1 MRARPSEMITTRRNR
16 TSAFRKPARS
26 VSSMKR
32 NRGGRPSKGE
42 RRYVN
47 APVSLAAAEK
57 LERYSELTGE
67 GKGPAMARIFEAHI
81 DELNLEALEDQLSLS
96 LHNDEQTA

>member
-1 MRARPSEMITTRRNR
+1 MITTRRTR
-16 TSAFRKPARS
+16 TSAFRKPPRS

-32 NRGGRPSKGE
+32 NRGGRPSKGP
-42 RRYVN
+42 RQYVN

-67 GKGPAMARIFEAHI
+67 GKGPTMARIFEAHI
-81 DELNLEALEDQLSLS
+81 DELNLEALEDQLSLA
-96 LHNDEQTA
+96 LNDDQKIA

>member
-1 MRARPSEMITTRRNR
+1 MITTRRNMAG
-16 TSAFRKPARS
+16 AFRKLPRS

-32 NRGGRPSKGE
+32 NRGGRPSKGP
-42 RRYVN
+42 RQYVN

-67 GKGPAMARIFEAHI
+67 GKGPTMARIFEAHI

-96 LHNDEQTA
+96 LNDDQKIA